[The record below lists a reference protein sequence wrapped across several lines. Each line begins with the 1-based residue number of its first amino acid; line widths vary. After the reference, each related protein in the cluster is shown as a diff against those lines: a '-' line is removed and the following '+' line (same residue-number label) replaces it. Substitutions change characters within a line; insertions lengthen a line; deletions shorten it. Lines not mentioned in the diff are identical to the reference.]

1 MSDKPSRKAA
11 DRDVDREML
20 LPRMCVKLTPVASVF
35 CSCSDTL
42 DGDSPGTTAAMV
54 RANMLYEGGNKLFV
68 PACGQKKSHAGRALA
83 SENDLRHFFRMQAIC

>member
-35 CSCSDTL
+35 CSCCDTL

-68 PACGQKKSHAGRALA
+68 PACGQKIARRASA
-83 SENDLRHFFRMQAIC
+83 RI